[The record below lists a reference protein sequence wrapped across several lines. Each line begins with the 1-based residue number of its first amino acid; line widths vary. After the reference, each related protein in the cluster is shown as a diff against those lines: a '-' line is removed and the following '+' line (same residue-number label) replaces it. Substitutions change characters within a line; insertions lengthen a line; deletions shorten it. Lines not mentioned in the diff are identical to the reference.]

1 MSMERVGIAGPDRSV
16 LHGVL
21 TECGLVAVVAV
32 AIGMRI
38 FVSAEPGA
46 QPPGARAYL
55 FAVLIAALLP
65 LRRRAPLGVLLA
77 SITLLGIYHALG
89 NPGISPVIAL
99 AVPLYA
105 AAVTGHLR
113 WALSAAIL
121 AAAMAGLFTVLQ
133 DHLTVTT
140 SITQLLPQAALLGSL
155 VLLGETVRSRRALA
169 READR
174 AARHAVL
181 DREREATRRVT
192 EERLRIARE
201 LHDVL
206 AHTLAGA
213 AIQASVVADT
223 LTDDPATSREAVE
236 AVRASCRE
244 ARAELAA
251 TVGVLRADPR
261 RDPSGSAD
269 RAPVPGLA
277 QLDSLL
283 DMARRAGLRVELTRQ
298 GEPRALPP
306 AVDLTAYRIA
316 QESLTNVV
324 QHAAARSVSVD
335 LAYRPTEVVLS
346 IVDDGGGT
354 SARLPQPATAEG
366 GFGILGMHERATA
379 VGGRLLAHD
388 RPGGGFQVMAALPAT
403 AEAGA
408 GR

>member
-1 MSMERVGIAGPDRSV
+1 MERVGIGSLDRSV
-16 LHGVL
+16 LHGAPA
-21 TECGLVAVVAV
+21 ECALAALVAT

-38 FVSAEPGA
+38 FASAEPGA
-46 QPPGARAYL
+46 QSPGARAYL

-77 SITLLGIYHALG
+77 SVTLLVIYHALG
-89 NPGISPVIAL
+89 NPGISPVIPL

-105 AAVTGHLR
+105 AAVAGHLR
-113 WALSAAIL
+113 WALSAAVL
-121 AAAMAGLFTVLQ
+121 ALAMAGLFTVFQ
-133 DHLTVTT
+133 DHLKVAT
-140 SITQLLPQAALLGSL
+140 SVTQLLPQAALVGSL

-169 READR
+169 RQADR

-213 AIQASVVADT
+213 AIQASVAADT

-236 AVRASCRE
+236 IVRASCRE
-244 ARAELAA
+244 ARTELAA
-251 TVGVLRADPR
+251 TVGVLRADPLR
-261 RDPSGSAD
+261 APASSTD

-283 DMARRAGLRVELTRQ
+283 EMARRAGLRVELTRQ
-298 GEPRALPP
+298 GEPRTLPP
-306 AVDLTAYRIA
+306 AVDLTAYRVI

-324 QHAAARSVSVD
+324 QHASARSVSVD
-335 LAYRPTEVVLS
+335 LAYRPIDITVS
-346 IVDDGGGT
+346 IVDDGRGA
-354 SARLPQPATAEG
+354 SARLPQPVTVEG
-366 GFGILGMHERATA
+366 GFGILGMRERAAA
-379 VGGRLLAHD
+379 VGGRLLATD
-388 RPGGGFQVMAALPAT
+388 RPGGGFQVVATLPAT
-403 AEAGA
+403 METGA